1 MQPLVPRREQGLE
14 TRRRLRKRGVLLAS
28 SGLALA
34 LAVGLSLHLLGL
46 SRITLSEWLLTVA
59 LTAGVQAVLFLIPHF
74 GIDERLRWDPHYVY
88 LPMLGSAL
96 LLAVYAYLVFE
107 GRVLVLMAW
116 QIGLL
121 FLAGRVGGWGVAGLT
136 AVMTAGY
143 LAGIYFQQ
151 RRGLPVSLAFEV
163 TVLAAF
169 VAMTLYE
176 AIIFERLRRERE
188 ETIRLRRALTEMALT
203 DPLTGLPNRREFE
216 NILRAELARIR
227 RHGGRCSLVMVDV
240 DHFKNFNDRSGHP
253 AGDQVLREM
262 ARVIRGFFRTGDV
275 AARYG
280 GEEFALIL
288 FDAGTEEARA
298 KIELL
303 RHVVEQYPFS
313 GASVQPGGRVTIS
326 AGLASCPTDATEFD
340 ELLSKAD
347 RALYE
352 AKESGRNR
360 VCAA

>member
-1 MQPLVPRREQGLE
+1 M
-14 TRRRLRKRGVLLAS
+14 AS
-28 SGLALA
+28 SGLVLA
-34 LAVGLSLHLLGL
+34 LCVGLALHLLHL
-46 SRITLSEWLLTVA
+46 SRITMFELLLAAAITVLVQGA
-59 LTAGVQAVLFLIPHF
+59 LWLIPHL
-74 GIDERLRWDPHYVY
+74 GLDERLRWDPQYVFV
-88 LPMLGSAL
+88 PMLGGAL
-96 LLAVYAYLVFE
+96 LLSVFAYLVFE

-136 AVMTAGY
+136 TAMSAGY
-143 LAGIYFQQ
+143 LAGVLFQQ
-151 RRGLPVSLAFEV
+151 RRGMPISLAFEL

-169 VAMTLYE
+169 VTMTLYE
-176 AIIFERLRRERE
+176 AIIFERLRRDRL
-188 ETIRLRRALTEMALT
+188 ETVQLRRALTEMALT
-203 DPLTGLPNRREFE
+203 DPLTGLPNRRELA
-216 NILRAELARIR
+216 NILHSELARIR

-262 ARVIRGFFRTGDV
+262 GRVIRGYFRSGDV

-288 FDAGTEEARA
+288 FNAGAEEARN
-298 KIELL
+298 KVELL
-303 RHVVEQYPFS
+303 RSVVEQYPFT
-313 GASVQPGGRVTIS
+313 GADVQPQGRLTIS
-326 AGLASCPTDATEFD
+326 AGIASCPADATEFD

-360 VCAA
+360 VCLAGTPAT